1 MARTERI
8 NLLVSPK
15 EKASYEK
22 RARALKIGVS
32 ELVRRAVDTY
42 APGEEDV
49 QALADELAAVVDAT
63 DARVDQAM
71 GSLETL
77 KAFLDSRAELRVAA
91 RAAIEAQ
98 GAVWPFTA
106 IDSDRNG
113 RDSPS

>member
-42 APGEEDV
+42 APGDDDV

-71 GSLETL
+71 ASLDSL
-77 KAFLDSRAELRVAA
+77 KAFLDSRDDLRMAA
-91 RAAIEAQ
+91 RASIDAQ
-98 GAVWPFTA
+98 GAAWPFART
-106 IDSDRNG
+106 DSG
-113 RDSPS
+113 RPGRGDAS